1 MGNTPEVDGR
11 SQQAGEDARRA
22 EGILAAAGKW
32 CASFIPSEGDDLM
45 TVRRRA
51 SWRLLIVSVCLLGLG
66 VAATHAEKPL
76 VPVNAGQAWRVYD
89 ASDKEV
95 GRLVLEQQDPKTGLI
110 QYSTVDPATGTA
122 GAPQKALPWEL
133 RDVISAEIAKGDHA
147 VGGYYLDRARMNFSP
162 TVTIKAADLPKPAA
176 AAQGAAGGAP
186 AAEGAAPGPEGAKA
200 APPKGKGRGKA
211 KAEGAGPGPGGPA
224 AETAAPGPAGEPAPA
239 PEKGGPAAGPGP
251 AGPGGEAAPP
261 PAKGKAKGAG
271 PGGPGGEPAPGEG
284 APADEGGAAGKL
296 PLIPIAGGVGALIVI
311 VLVVTIVKKRKSAPA
326 Q

>member
-1 MGNTPEVDGR
+1 M
-11 SQQAGEDARRA
+11 
-22 EGILAAAGKW
+22 AAGKW

-66 VAATHAEKPL
+66 SAAAHAEKPL

-89 ASDKEV
+89 ASNKEI

-122 GAPQKALPWEL
+122 GAPKSALPWEL

-147 VGGYYLDRARMNFSP
+147 VGGYYLDRAHMNFSP

-186 AAEGAAPGPEGAKA
+186 AEEGAAPGPEGAKA
-200 APPKGKGRGKA
+200 APPKGRAKGKA
-211 KAEGAGPGPGGPA
+211 KAEGAGPAPGGPG
-224 AETAAPGPAGEPAPA
+224 AETAAP
-239 PEKGGPAAGPGP
+239 
-251 AGPGGEAAPP
+251 GPGGEAAPP
-261 PAKGKAKGAG
+261 PAEGEGPGAGPGPGGPSEGAAPPPEKGKGKAKGAG
-271 PGGPGGEPAPGEG
+271 PGGPGGEAAPGEE
-284 APADEGGAAGKL
+284 APAEEGGGAGKL
-296 PLIPIAGGVGALIVI
+296 PLIPIAGGVGALVVI
-311 VLVVTIVKKRKSAPA
+311 VLVVMILKKRKSAPA
-326 Q
+326 E